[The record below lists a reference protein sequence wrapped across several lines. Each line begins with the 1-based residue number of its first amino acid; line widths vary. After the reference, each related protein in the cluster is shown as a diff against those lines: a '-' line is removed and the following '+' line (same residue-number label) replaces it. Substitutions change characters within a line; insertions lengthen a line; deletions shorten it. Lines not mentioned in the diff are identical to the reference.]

1 MEERTMTFSINGDFI
16 TRLAREKCH
25 YEGKMEYAMNL
36 LESCLESDEITDNER
51 KGLAFAILD
60 GRAEVTGTYPGDDY
74 RFHYLD
80 QRDEQWNIARTL
92 EKLHEKAEQ
101 AEKELHQVEEK
112 LGFVASG
119 YMSSWDR
126 REAQKQYMEETGE
139 KLFVNMEEERES
151 AGSTL
156 LDSFIKRMKSETDDD
171 YGWLEPNGTFHPVE
185 FGEHESWAKDHVAE
199 FYRDEHEEKR
209 KEARKYILYGD
220 FLTDRGWVLLHNPS
234 QGIAIPTTSPGKRY
248 TKAQKECLYQY
259 FIDRNCEKEANEIWE
274 D

>member
-1 MEERTMTFSINGDFI
+1 MKERTMTFSINGDFI

-80 QRDEQWNIARTL
+80 QRDERWNIARTL

-126 REAQKQYMEETGE
+126 REAQKQYREETGE
-139 KLFVNMEEERES
+139 KLFANMEEERES
-151 AGSTL
+151 TENFFAPYYGYDYLWNCNWSNQHNFSQTSSRISWSKRRDAG
-156 LDSFIKRMKSETDDD
+156 RM
-171 YGWLEPNGTFHPVE
+171 Y
-185 FGEHESWAKDHVAE
+185 
-199 FYRDEHEEKR
+199 
-209 KEARKYILYGD
+209 YIWKNYS
-220 FLTDRGWVLLHNPS
+220 RS
-234 QGIAIPTTSPGKRY
+234 IAIPYVTVRIFKPGCYRR
-248 TKAQKECLYQY
+248 KAETG
-259 FIDRNCEKEANEIWE
+259 IDCDSYCRCDKYGW
-274 D
+274 

>member
-92 EKLHEKAEQ
+92 EKLHERAEQ

-119 YMSSWDR
+119 YMSSWER
-126 REAQKQYMEETGE
+126 REAQKQYREETGE
-139 KLFVNMEEERES
+139 KLFANMEEESES
-151 AGSTL
+151 TGSAL
-156 LDSFIKRMKSETDDD
+156 LDSFIKRMETGTDDD

-185 FGEHESWAKDHVAE
+185 FGMHGEWAADHVAE
-199 FYRDEHEEKR
+199 FYGDEHEEKQQ
-209 KEARKYILYGD
+209 EARKYISYGD

-248 TKAQKECLYQY
+248 TKAQKEFLYQY

>member
-1 MEERTMTFSINGDFI
+1 MKERTMTFSINGDFI

-112 LGFVASG
+112 LGFIAGG
-119 YMSSWDR
+119 YMTSQQR
-126 REAQKQYMEETGE
+126 REAQKQYREEC
-139 KLFVNMEEERES
+139 V
-151 AGSTL
+151 
-156 LDSFIKRMKSETDDD
+156 D
-171 YGWLEPNGTFHPVE
+171 
-185 FGEHESWAKDHVAE
+185 
-199 FYRDEHEEKR
+199 
-209 KEARKYILYGD
+209 
-220 FLTDRGWVLLHNPS
+220 
-234 QGIAIPTTSPGKRY
+234 
-248 TKAQKECLYQY
+248 C
-259 FIDRNCEKEANEIWE
+259 
-274 D
+274 